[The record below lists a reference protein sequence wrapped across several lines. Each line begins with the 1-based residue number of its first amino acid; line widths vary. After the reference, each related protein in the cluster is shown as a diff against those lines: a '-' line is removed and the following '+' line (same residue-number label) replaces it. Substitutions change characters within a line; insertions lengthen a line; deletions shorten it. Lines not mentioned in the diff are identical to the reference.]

1 MEAIHAE
8 SGRSCSAADW
18 RPIAVAA
25 VAFVAGAAAGVAFF
39 RRTTS
44 SSAPNAGALVP
55 EPRPALRLIGEI
67 LLGDIKGRMDHFAI
81 DENRKLLFVSCLG
94 DDCVLVVDVYASI
107 VLQKLRKLRRPH
119 GLCYVPAVG
128 LLGVT
133 CETNAGLGRVAFF
146 EDRSRGSY
154 HPASRLQ
161 TDGRLRG
168 AYCEADNLRLVGDV
182 GTQGGEEG
190 DASSGTILLGHGEGT
205 IGKIVLNFTVRQGGH
220 VHCRQARLLDDDD
233 ESFQLEAHP
242 ESFQLEPTQPDGSG
256 GRLFVNVADN
266 CLVRVFS
273 ASISTAEGE
282 VWPLPDG
289 HSMNFAMA
297 LDAEGGHLFV
307 ITRRP
312 ARVVVYA
319 TASGAVVANLPCAGD
334 ADDAWWDAKRKRLYV
349 TGGDGTITVVEEQRI
364 RGTFVVL
371 GSAVASGI
379 GARTSIWYPSRDR
392 LYVAAPAAANLGA
405 RLLVY
410 EPCS

>member
-1 MEAIHAE
+1 MEASHAE

-18 RPIAVAA
+18 GPIAVAA

-44 SSAPNAGALVP
+44 SSASNAGSLVP

-67 LLGDIKGRMDHFAI
+67 PLGDIKGRMDHFAI

-133 CETNAGLGRVAFF
+133 CETNAGLGHVAFF

-154 HPASRLQ
+154 QPASQLQ

-168 AYCEADNLRLVGDV
+168 ADNLRLVGDV
-182 GTQGGEEG
+182 ATPGGEEG
-190 DASSGTILLGHGEGT
+190 DASSGTILLGYGDGK
-205 IGKIVLNFTVRQGGH
+205 IGKIVLNFTVRHGH

-233 ESFQLEAHP
+233 ESFQLKAHP

-273 ASISTAEGE
+273 ASIITAEGE

-364 RGTFVVL
+364 GRTFVVL
-371 GSAVASGI
+371 GSAVASGV